1 MHGEIELITENLASL
16 KEYSVTRVLIGVA
29 QVAEDPKRKHPT
41 QQRNR
46 FRFFEEIMKLV
57 CWVFLFFVFFRLRAT
72 QKIGH
77 RMYFRSNV

>member
-41 QQRNR
+41 QT
-46 FRFFEEIMKLV
+46 EEQIQVL
-57 CWVFLFFVFFRLRAT
+57 
-72 QKIGH
+72 
-77 RMYFRSNV
+77 